1 MTPSLRGQRAGSAVL
16 LGLVTLVTAGA
27 LIAVTTWMG
36 RDSMRLWQAG
46 ESVRAAEELEIA
58 LLLHNRERRL
68 LEVTDRPEHARA
80 MQEAEAQAHF
90 WLEQARNH
98 GGEPFEAELLEEV
111 KREVEAYF
119 TQERTRTGPGSEF
132 PRGTPDPGLD
142 AILELTGRLVR
153 VNVADARNRMEE
165 AQLWDHRANII
176 GLLAVLVLL
185 TGVGGVLWAER
196 RLVYRPV
203 ALIQRALVNFQ
214 LGASWT
220 PAPEIGAREL
230 RDIARAFNGMVARL
244 ERQRETQVSFL
255 AGVAHD
261 LRNPLQALKLAA
273 SGAGSGAIPPERAQ
287 QRLAMV
293 ERQVE
298 RLGRMVDDLLDTT
311 RIEAGQLELRLGEHD
326 LTELVR
332 EAVELHRPV
341 SARHVLELQVPEHS
355 IPLRC
360 DATRISQ
367 VFNNLLSNAIKY
379 SPEGGAV
386 HIRVVPA
393 DGGYCVAVTDTGVG
407 IPSSEKESIF
417 EPFRRSS
424 ATRGSIPGVGLGLAV
439 ARKILAAHGGS
450 LDVESE
456 PGRGST
462 FYAKLPVTSGP
473 PGPDPS
479 PVAP

>member
-27 LIAVTTWMG
+27 LITVTTRMG
-36 RDSMRLWQAG
+36 QDSVLLWQAG
-46 ESVRAAEELEIA
+46 ESVRAAAGLEIA
-58 LLLHNRERRL
+58 LLRHSRERRL
-68 LEVTDRPEHARA
+68 LEVTGEAEHERA
-80 MQEAEAQAHF
+80 MREAEAQARF
-90 WLEQARNH
+90 WLEQARGH
-98 GGEPFEAELLEEV
+98 VGAIHEAEILEEV
-111 KREVEAYF
+111 TREVEAYF
-119 TQERTRTGPGSEF
+119 TRLRTEPDTASPPGAHN
-132 PRGTPDPGLD
+132 PGLGE
-142 AILELTGRLVR
+142 IVELTERLVHL
-153 VNVADARNRMEE
+153 NVTDARDRMKE
-165 AQLWDHRANII
+165 AQRWDHRANIL

-185 TGVGGVLWAER
+185 TGIGGVVWAER
-196 RLVYRPV
+196 RFVSRPV
-203 ALIQRALVNFQ
+203 ALIQQALVSFQ

-230 RDIARAFNGMVARL
+230 RDIAHAFNDMVARL
-244 ERQRETQVSFL
+244 ERQREAQVSFL

-261 LRNPLQALKLAA
+261 LRNPLQALKLATTGAA
-273 SGAGSGAIPPERAQ
+273 SRALAPEQAR

-311 RIEAGQLELRLGEHD
+311 RIEAGRLELHLAEHD

-341 SARHVLELQVPEHS
+341 STQHALELQVPEHPVS
-355 IPLRC
+355 LRC

-367 VFNNLLSNAIKY
+367 VLNNLLSNAIKY
-379 SPEGGAV
+379 SPEGGTV
-386 HIRVVPA
+386 HIRVSPGE
-393 DGGYCVAVTDTGVG
+393 GGYHVAVTDTGVG
-407 IPSSEKESIF
+407 IPPSEIESIF

-424 ATRGSIPGVGLGLAV
+424 STRGAIPGVGLGLAV

-450 LDVESE
+450 LHVESE

-462 FYAKLPVTSGP
+462 FTVRLPVTTGA
-473 PGPDPS
+473 PG
-479 PVAP
+479 

>member
-1 MTPSLRGQRAGSAVL
+1 ML

-27 LIAVTTWMG
+27 LVAVTTWMG
-36 RDSMRLWQAG
+36 RDSVHLWQAG

-58 LLLHNRERRL
+58 LLLHSREWRL
-68 LEVTDRPEHARA
+68 LEVMGKTEHARA
-80 MQEAEAQAHF
+80 MQEAEVQARF
-90 WLEQARNH
+90 WLQQARGH
-98 GGEPFEAELLEEV
+98 VGGTLEAGLLEEV
-111 KREVEAYF
+111 EREVEAYF
-119 TQERTRTGPGSEF
+119 TRGRNGPDDAR
-132 PRGTPDPGLD
+132 PRGAPDPALS
-142 AILELTGRLVR
+142 AVLELTERLVHI
-153 VNVADARNRMEE
+153 NVVDARSRMEE
-165 AQLWDHRANII
+165 AQRWDRRANIL

-185 TGVGGVLWAER
+185 TGVGVVVWSER

-203 ALIQRALVNFQ
+203 ALIQQALVTFQ

-220 PAPEIGAREL
+220 PAPEVGAREL
-230 RDIARAFNGMVARL
+230 RDIARAFNEMVARL
-244 ERQRETQVSFL
+244 ERQREAQVSFL

-261 LRNPLQALKLAA
+261 LRNPIQALRLAA
-273 SGAGSGAIPPERAQ
+273 SGAGSGALPPERAQ
-287 QRLAMV
+287 QRLAMA

-311 RIEAGQLELRLGEHD
+311 RIEAGHLDLHIGEHD
-326 LTELVR
+326 IAELVR

-341 SARHVLELQVPEHS
+341 SARHALELQVPEHPTP
-355 IPLRC
+355 IHC

-367 VFNNLLSNAIKY
+367 VLNNLLSNAIKY
-379 SPEGGAV
+379 SPEGGTV
-386 HIRVVPA
+386 CIRVAPVEA
-393 DGGYCVAVTDTGVG
+393 GYCVAVTDPGVG

-424 ATRGSIPGVGLGLAV
+424 STRGTIPGVGLGLAV

-462 FYAKLPVTSGP
+462 FYARLPVTSGAS
-473 PGPDPS
+473 GS
-479 PVAP
+479 NSS

>member
-16 LGLVTLVTAGA
+16 LGLVTLVTAGE

-36 RDSMRLWQAG
+36 RDNMRLWQAG
-46 ESVRAAEELEIA
+46 ESVRAAQELEIA
-58 LLLHNRERRL
+58 LLLHSRERRL
-68 LEVTDRPEHARA
+68 LEVTDGPVHARA

-90 WLEQARNH
+90 WLEQTRNH
-98 GGEPFEAELLEEV
+98 VGGPFEAELLEEV

-119 TQERTRTGPGSEF
+119 TRERTRSGSGSEL
-132 PRGTPDPGLD
+132 PRGAPDPELG
-142 AILELTGRLVR
+142 AILELTERLVR
-153 VNVADARNRMEE
+153 VNVTDARNRMEE
-165 AQLWDHRANII
+165 AQLWDHRANIL

-185 TGVGGVLWAER
+185 TGVGGVIWAER
-196 RLVYRPV
+196 RLIHRPV
-203 ALIQRALVNFQ
+203 ALIQRALVSFQ

-230 RDIARAFNGMVARL
+230 REIAHAFNEMVARL
-244 ERQRETQVSFL
+244 ERQRDTQVNFL

-341 SARHVLELQVPEHS
+341 SARHTLELQVPGHS
-355 IPLRC
+355 TPIHC

-367 VFNNLLSNAIKY
+367 VLNNLLSNAIKY
-379 SPEGGAV
+379 SPEGGTV
-386 HIRVVPA
+386 HIRVLPA
-393 DGGYCVAVTDTGVG
+393 DGGYRVAVTDTGVG
-407 IPSSEKESIF
+407 IPSAEKESIF

-424 ATRGSIPGVGLGLAV
+424 STRGSIPGVGLGLAV

-462 FYAKLPVTSGP
+462 FYAKLPVRQSN
-473 PGPDPS
+473 PS
-479 PVAP
+479 AS